1 MKKIS
6 VVASCFN
13 EEENVEE
20 LYRRVVLVFE
30 NLARYELEMVL
41 IDNASTD
48 ATAAKL
54 RGLAQRDKRVKVI
67 LNARNFGHIRSPM
80 HAFLAATG
88 DAVITMV
95 SDLQDPPELIPAFLE
110 AWEEGFLK
118 VVAVKPTAQENFIV
132 FNLRKLFYRF
142 LNAISEIPLINN
154 FTGFGLYDRI
164 VVEHMRALQDPYPY
178 FRGLVNEIGF
188 AMKTVTF
195 DQPRR
200 VRGLTKNNF
209 FTLYDIAM
217 LGITNHSKL
226 PLRMATIGGFL
237 MSAFSLLV
245 ALGYLMYKLMFW
257 NEFALGLAPMVIGLF
272 FLFSVQM
279 FFVGLLGEYILAI
292 HRHVL
297 NRPLVVEKERI
308 NF

>member
-54 RGLAQRDKRVKVI
+54 RGLAQKDKRVKVI

-95 SDLQDPPELIPAFLE
+95 SDLQDPPELIPTFLE

-188 AMKTVTF
+188 SMKTITF

-200 VRGLTKNNF
+200 MRGLTK
-209 FTLYDIAM
+209 
-217 LGITNHSKL
+217 
-226 PLRMATIGGFL
+226 
-237 MSAFSLLV
+237 
-245 ALGYLMYKLMFW
+245 
-257 NEFALGLAPMVIGLF
+257 
-272 FLFSVQM
+272 
-279 FFVGLLGEYILAI
+279 
-292 HRHVL
+292 
-297 NRPLVVEKERI
+297 
-308 NF
+308 